1 MWVLALSVACSSGAP
16 PPPMPTPDEA
26 VEFSMEETEEW
37 LIANLCA
44 DSRCR
49 GDRPYRYPLT
59 RLNIVEAS
67 NCVMKLQYTGDRRPA
82 TIPMIDVW
90 QIDIRA
96 PAMDD
101 ATVVIRWFADEER
114 DAWYL
119 EDLNNRTSNAGW
131 RAEAGS
137 AIFVLNIAGPRA
149 SQDGSGVALML
160 HRYADLCQ
168 SQ

>member
-1 MWVLALSVACSSGAP
+1 
-16 PPPMPTPDEA
+16 MPTPEEA

-44 DSRCR
+44 DTRCR
-49 GDRPYRYPLT
+49 GDRPYRYSLT
-59 RLNIVEAS
+59 QLNIVEAS

-96 PAMDD
+96 PALDD
-101 ATVVIRWFADEER
+101 ATVVIRWWADAER

-119 EDLNNRTSNAGW
+119 EDIYNRIENAGW
-131 RAEAGS
+131 RTQAGS
-137 AIFVLNIAGPRA
+137 AIFVLNIIGLRE
-149 SQDGSGVALML
+149 SEDGHGLALML
-160 HRYADLCQ
+160 DHYADLCQ
-168 SQ
+168 NQ